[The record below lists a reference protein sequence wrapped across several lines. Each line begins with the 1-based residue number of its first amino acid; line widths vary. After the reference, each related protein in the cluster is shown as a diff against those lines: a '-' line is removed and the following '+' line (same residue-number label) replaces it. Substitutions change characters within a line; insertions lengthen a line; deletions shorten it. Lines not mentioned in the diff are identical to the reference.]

1 MFKNKIRIYCALL
14 AAVLL
19 AVTAKISVA
28 PAYARYEN
36 AVYTKTVY
44 ESKEK
49 ITKSDCLAP
58 AEEQMSILLGEMDFM
73 EKEKIVSFT
82 LASFGRAEKGKLY
95 WSVAGDEYIDVS
107 VSYEGTNISNDAEI
121 ELSADVVK
129 NFEMKITQ
137 DMNAEIPAEDT
148 EVSVKVSWSSEN
160 GTLYGDFQMTVP
172 GNGGNEITT
181 DDSSSEGSGVV
192 TETITESTEP
202 LSSSVAEENNGENTS
217 VTEEAQNTENTE
229 ETEN

>member
-73 EKEKIVSFT
+73 EEEK
-82 LASFGRAEKGKLY
+82 
-95 WSVAGDEYIDVS
+95 
-107 VSYEGTNISNDAEI
+107 
-121 ELSADVVK
+121 
-129 NFEMKITQ
+129 
-137 DMNAEIPAEDT
+137 
-148 EVSVKVSWSSEN
+148 
-160 GTLYGDFQMTVP
+160 
-172 GNGGNEITT
+172 
-181 DDSSSEGSGVV
+181 
-192 TETITESTEP
+192 
-202 LSSSVAEENNGENTS
+202 
-217 VTEEAQNTENTE
+217 
-229 ETEN
+229 